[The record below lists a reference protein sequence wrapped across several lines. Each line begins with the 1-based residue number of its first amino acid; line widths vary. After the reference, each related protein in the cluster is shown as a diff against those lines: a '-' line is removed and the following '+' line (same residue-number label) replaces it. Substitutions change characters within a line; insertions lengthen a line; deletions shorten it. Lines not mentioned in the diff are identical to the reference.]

1 MSADSRIS
9 LEKHINLTYD
19 NIKEQHKQLDT
30 LKNQEKNL
38 EEELNK
44 INEVIQSKINTK
56 EDLIPY
62 LKEKNKINDK
72 IQKLKRNINKIEHDN
87 TELNFISENGEF
99 IYNYYDNSNNPQ
111 IVEDT
116 KEMIQTTESNNA
128 FKEFIVKQP
137 TQNDKI
143 NQTQIKYCIENQ
155 YNDYLKNKLNNNKY
169 LVCSNCGNENIV
181 CSSENYIV
189 CSICGLIE
197 QRYIV
202 DDDSQNAEVSIN
214 KTNYPYKRLNHF
226 IEWLN
231 EFQAKETVNIPKEIY
246 DRIINELTK
255 LGYTNRT
262 QLNLHIIKSVLK
274 KIKLNKYY
282 EHASYITSQ
291 LSGIPP
297 PTLDH
302 DTEECLKEL
311 FKLIEQS
318 FNKHCP
324 SNRINFLSYPYVL
337 HKLFQIFGKYEY
349 LMYFPLLKSKEKVKA
364 QDVIWKKICADLNW
378 EFYPSV

>member
-1 MSADSRIS
+1 MSADNRIS

-19 NIKEQHKQLDT
+19 KIKDQYNQLET
-30 LKNQEKNL
+30 LKNQENSLQEDLK
-38 EEELNK
+38 K

-62 LKEKNKINDK
+62 LKQKNQINEK
-72 IQKLKRNINKIEHDN
+72 IQKLERNINKIEHDN

-111 IVEDT
+111 IIEDT
-116 KEMIQTTESNNA
+116 KEMIQTSESNNA

-137 TQNDKI
+137 TQDDKI
-143 NQTQIKYCIENQ
+143 NQSQIKYCIENQ
-155 YNDYLKNKLNNNKY
+155 YNDYLKNKMNNNKY

-181 CSSENYIV
+181 CPSENYIV
-189 CSICGLIE
+189 CSICGYIE
-197 QRYIV
+197 QKYIV

-231 EFQAKETVNIPKEIY
+231 EFQAKETVNIPKEVY
-246 DRIINELTK
+246 DKIINELTK
-255 LGYTNRT
+255 LGYTNRS
-262 QLNLHIIKSVLK
+262 QLNLKIIKSVLK

-291 LSGIPP
+291 LSGNPP

-302 DTEECLKEL
+302 DTEECLKTL
-311 FKLIEQS
+311 FILIEQS
-318 FNKHCP
+318 YNKHRP
-324 SNRINFLSYPYVL
+324 STRINFFSYPYVL
-337 HKLFQIFGKYEY
+337 HKLFQIFGKNEY
-349 LMYFPLLKSKEKVKA
+349 LMYFPLLKSKEKVKT
-364 QDVIWKKICADLNW
+364 QDEIWKKVCEDLNW
-378 EFYPSV
+378 PFYPSV